1 MNECCKQDYLQHLGR
16 TAIAAA
22 RRGMKLLSKNGIRE
36 FVLNSLLSNTI
47 MSKRHGH
54 GLPPTVR
61 KVKDMRFNGDII
73 CRTEWYNIHNIP
85 QSNF

>member
-1 MNECCKQDYLQHLGR
+1 M
-16 TAIAAA
+16 
-22 RRGMKLLSKNGIRE
+22 E

-47 MSKRHGH
+47 MLKSHGRGD

-73 CRTEWYNIHNIP
+73 CKKEWYNLHDIP
-85 QSNF
+85 QSTFHTYQHKFQQGHVKGW